1 MHGRGYGA
9 ESRGQTL
16 HGSSCFRSNL
26 TVWKEDKFT
35 VLSGQGIKEC
45 EWRVSECI
53 ISNFERVAQ
62 TLKTKSGPW
71 GCVYLDSG
79 TLVH

>member
-1 MHGRGYGA
+1 MFDC
-9 ESRGQTL
+9 L
-16 HGSSCFRSNL
+16 LSNL